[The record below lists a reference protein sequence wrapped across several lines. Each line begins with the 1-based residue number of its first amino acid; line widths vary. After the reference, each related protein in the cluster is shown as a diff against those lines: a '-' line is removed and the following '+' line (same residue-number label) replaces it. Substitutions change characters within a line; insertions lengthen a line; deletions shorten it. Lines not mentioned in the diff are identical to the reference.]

1 MSKIAQSIKM
11 TAVLAGV
18 ATVLFLQGCSYKEA
32 LRGKHEDL
40 LDSHQV
46 TINKPCS
53 LFTENMTIIE
63 RHPEQ
68 TKYQYTCGKTD
79 VRIVLKDEELTVN
92 EKQYGRINK
101 GDSIFFDKGR
111 VLINSKE
118 VHEVARR

>member
-1 MSKIAQSIKM
+1 MSKIAKSIKI

-18 ATVLFLQGCSYKEA
+18 STVLFLQGCSYQEA
-32 LRGKHEDL
+32 LRGKHEEL

-53 LFTENMTIIE
+53 LFTENMTRIE
-63 RHPEQ
+63 KLPEQ

-79 VRIVLKDEELTVN
+79 VRIVLKNEELTVN
-92 EKQYGRINK
+92 EKHYGRINN
-101 GDSIFFDKGR
+101 GDSIFFDQGK

-118 VHEVARR
+118 VHEVASK